1 MAEAP
6 VSASDMRWRYQMSAY
21 RLTLER
27 MEIVQSMSWNGSCL
41 DNANAENFFLMVKIQ
56 LYYDWEGAIQTFL
69 KGIWKSTSTDATAAA
84 SGSV

>member
-1 MAEAP
+1 
-6 VSASDMRWRYQMSAY
+6 MSAY

-56 LYYDWEGAIQTFL
+56 LYYDGEGGDPNIFERDL
-69 KGIWKSTSTDATAAA
+69 EKHID
-84 SGSV
+84 